1 MIKEIERKHVLAL
14 QAQEEK
20 FKIEFKKSLDKQAI
34 SDKLE
39 REKWMETK
47 TQKIKVGHHDISVI

>member
-14 QAQEEK
+14 QQQEEK
-20 FKIEFKKSLDKQAI
+20 FKIELKKSLDKQAI
-34 SDKLE
+34 ADKLE

-47 TQKIKVGHHDISVI
+47 TQKIKV